1 METKPFVSDATDAD
15 FQEKVLKRSLEV
27 PVLLDCWAPWC
38 GPCKTLGPILE
49 SLAAQYEGR
58 FELVKV
64 DVDQCQQ
71 VAMALRVQTVP
82 TVFLIKDG
90 RPVDGFQGAQSESA
104 IKAMLDRHVAPP
116 DFDPYQAADAAHA
129 AGELEAAAGLY
140 RQLLAE
146 NEKDGRPSLEWLD
159 SLSLP
164 EMRVQ
169 HKDG

>member
-71 VAMALRVQTVP
+71 VAMALQVQTVP

-90 RPVDGFQGAQSESA
+90 RPVDGFQALNLSPRSS
-104 IKAMLDRHVAPP
+104 
-116 DFDPYQAADAAHA
+116 HA
-129 AGELEAAAGLY
+129 
-140 RQLLAE
+140 RSP
-146 NEKDGRPSLEWLD
+146 R
-159 SLSLP
+159 
-164 EMRVQ
+164 RTTRF
-169 HKDG
+169 